1 MHFRIVL
8 RTSALLCGLI
18 VFHGWTDINTE
29 GLDGVVRTVSAKPLG
44 KLKLDIG
51 ISANFAQSGNFV
63 QGPTKPPNDT
73 FGRVV
78 DHTSTTTI
86 LSSGI
91 LQDPAKLFSSNVF
104 LGIGLMDFWDIGV
117 ALPFY
122 YDWAGFGD
130 MKDGGLGDLQVA
142 AKFLLPPISLKKMFY
157 AAVMVS
163 ASLPTGTRGSGIFPR
178 FSNYVKDDTA
188 WNPASNF
195 YSSGYMT
202 IKPVLALT
210 FDIGSGHPKAP
221 LRLNINIGS
230 VMTEADEQ
238 NSLVAGMAL
247 EWMPAEFITMFAE
260 VSSEPRLKNLSSF
273 DELRKDPFRAT
284 PGIRIST
291 PSGMYL
297 CLSGDF
303 SLSSTRRQDRLNWQT
318 NRYEYS
324 TGVIPRYGVQ
334 LTLGWNGFMTTL
346 DDDKDGILNSLD
358 KCPRDPED
366 FDGFEDSDGCP
377 DPDNDK
383 DGIFDPWV
391 ATQGKQGLYESQCKG
406 SDKCPNA
413 PEDVD
418 GFQDDDGCPDADND
432 GDGILDQKDQC
443 PNNAE
448 DFDGFQDSDGCPD
461 YDNDKDGV
469 PDSTDKCPNDPE
481 DRDGFQDSDGCPDV
495 DNDKDGIPD
504 LKDKCPD
511 APEIF
516 NGYMDEDGCPD
527 TVPKPEQSQKKDDF
541 PSQQV
546 LEGLDFEK
554 GKADIVFE
562 SYRLLDRLAK
572 SLREYPNIEIEIRGY
587 TDGMGKPTTNIQLSQ
602 RRAEAVRRY
611 LINQGIEPSRVRAMG
626 FGPSNPVGD
635 NRTADGRAMNRRI
648 EVIRTK

>member
-1 MHFRIVL
+1 M
-8 RTSALLCGLI
+8 
-18 VFHGWTDINTE
+18 
-29 GLDGVVRTVSAKPLG
+29 
-44 KLKLDIG
+44 
-51 ISANFAQSGNFV
+51 
-63 QGPTKPPNDT
+63 
-73 FGRVV
+73 
-78 DHTSTTTI
+78 
-86 LSSGI
+86 
-91 LQDPAKLFSSNVF
+91 
-104 LGIGLMDFWDIGV
+104 
-117 ALPFY
+117 
-122 YDWAGFGD
+122 
-130 MKDGGLGDLQVA
+130 
-142 AKFLLPPISLKKMFY
+142 
-157 AAVMVS
+157 
-163 ASLPTGTRGSGIFPR
+163 
-178 FSNYVKDDTA
+178 
-188 WNPASNF
+188 
-195 YSSGYMT
+195 
-202 IKPVLALT
+202 
-210 FDIGSGHPKAP
+210 
-221 LRLNINIGS
+221 
-230 VMTEADEQ
+230 
-238 NSLVAGMAL
+238 
-247 EWMPAEFITMFAE
+247 
-260 VSSEPRLKNLSSF
+260 
-273 DELRKDPFRAT
+273 
-284 PGIRIST
+284 
-291 PSGMYL
+291 
-297 CLSGDF
+297 
-303 SLSSTRRQDRLNWQT
+303 
-318 NRYEYS
+318 
-324 TGVIPRYGVQ
+324 
-334 LTLGWNGFMTTL
+334 
-346 DDDKDGILNSLD
+346 
-358 KCPRDPED
+358 
-366 FDGFEDSDGCP
+366 
-377 DPDNDK
+377 
-383 DGIFDPWV
+383 

-418 GFQDDDGCPDADND
+418 GFQDDDGCPDPDND

-448 DFDGFQDSDGCPD
+448 DFDGFQDGDGCPD

-541 PSQQV
+541 PSQQI

-626 FGPSNPVGD
+626 FGPSNPIGD